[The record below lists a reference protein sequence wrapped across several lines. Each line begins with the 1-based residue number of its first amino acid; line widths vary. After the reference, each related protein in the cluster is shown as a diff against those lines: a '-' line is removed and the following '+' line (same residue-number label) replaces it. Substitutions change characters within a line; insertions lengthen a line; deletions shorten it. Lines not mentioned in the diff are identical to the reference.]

1 MFAADLAAGGHLR
14 VGVTADEARDVL
26 WTYNSA
32 ELYRLLVIERRWSA
46 ERYGAWVGQALTA
59 ALLP

>member
-1 MFAADLAAGGHLR
+1 M
-14 VGVTADEARDVL
+14 L
-26 WTYNSA
+26 WAYNSA

-46 ERYGAWVGQALTA
+46 DRYGRWIAAALTA